1 MEIISFKG
9 GHDRNISYIIH
20 SNNQALIIDPFK
32 NTEIYLKKAEELN
45 LKLIGIINTHKHID
59 HIEGN
64 KALEKSG
71 IKILDLE
78 NKSKIKLGKETIQII
93 KTPGHSSDCKCFL
106 INNNLFTGDVL
117 LAKRVGMAFT
127 KKDTPIL
134 YKSLQKL
141 KALPKKTIIWPGHF
155 YNSPFPFTLKE
166 ELARNKY
173 LQAKNLKEFTKLI
186 DHWREY
192 MKKRREK

>member
-20 SNNQALIIDPFK
+20 NNKQALIIDPFK
-32 NTEIYLKKAEELN
+32 NTDIYLKKAKDLN
-45 LKLIGIINTHKHID
+45 LNLIGVINTHKHID

-64 KALEKSG
+64 KALKKSG
-71 IKILDLE
+71 IKIFNLE

-93 KTPGHSSDCKCFL
+93 TTPGHSPDCKCFL
-106 INNNLFTGDVL
+106 IDNNLFTGDVL

-141 KALPKKTIIWPGHF
+141 KALPKKTLIWPGHF
-155 YNSPFPFTLKE
+155 YNSPFPFTLEE
-166 ELARNKY
+166 ELKRNKY
-173 LQAKNLKEFTKLI
+173 LQARNLKEFTKLI
-186 DHWREY
+186 DYWREY
-192 MKKRREK
+192 MKKRHEK